1 MACWWLAVCL
11 LSGIAAGEQLVGGLQ
26 VDSPDDPQVTQA
38 ARIAVNLYNRQSD
51 DMYMYSVVKVISAE
65 SQVVA
70 GVIYYLDV
78 ETVRCMK
85 RQSPHMESCPQ
96 SDKTEVINVALI
108 RHQCGCKNTNECFT
122 FLGILSPQTFVCH
135 FELLEVPWENS
146 NQLLKVQ
153 CRPSVPK
160 VSASALLGGIT
171 PLSPDTPRV
180 QQLAQYAVNQY
191 RLDGQDKYTY
201 SMIKVLSAQEQVRLL
216 LTQTASTRR
225 ASPARHVTDAVP
237 TGGERTAI
245 LPASSDGRMR

>member
-1 MACWWLAVCL
+1 SACHSFPYITMACWWLAVCL

-51 DMYMYSVVKVISAE
+51 DMYMYSTFTLLFPLR
-65 SQVVA
+65 QVVA

-96 SDKTEVINVALI
+96 SDKTE
-108 RHQCGCKNTNECFT
+108 
-122 FLGILSPQTFVCH
+122 TFVCH

-153 CRPSVPK
+153 CRPAETGVVSLPDAPVPFHPLA
-160 VSASALLGGIT
+160 ASGAT
-171 PLSPDTPRV
+171 W
-180 QQLAQYAVNQY
+180 
-191 RLDGQDKYTY
+191 
-201 SMIKVLSAQEQVRLL
+201 
-216 LTQTASTRR
+216 
-225 ASPARHVTDAVP
+225 
-237 TGGERTAI
+237 
-245 LPASSDGRMR
+245 

>member
-51 DMYMYSVVKVISAE
+51 DMYMYSTFTLLFPLR
-65 SQVVA
+65 QVVA

-78 ETVRCMK
+78 ETV
-85 RQSPHMESCPQ
+85 
-96 SDKTEVINVALI
+96 DKTEVINVALI

-153 CRPSVPK
+153 CRPSVEVVMVK
-160 VSASALLGGIT
+160 
-171 PLSPDTPRV
+171 
-180 QQLAQYAVNQY
+180 
-191 RLDGQDKYTY
+191 
-201 SMIKVLSAQEQVRLL
+201 
-216 LTQTASTRR
+216 
-225 ASPARHVTDAVP
+225 HVW
-237 TGGERTAI
+237 
-245 LPASSDGRMR
+245 S